1 MKCADFLKD
10 KTRVLITHQLQFL
23 KDSDKVVLLNEVS
36 KHSKRENLTYYYV
49 RISAIQTSE

>member
-23 KDSDKVVLLNEVS
+23 KDSDKVVLLHEVS
-36 KHSKRENLTYYYV
+36 KHSKRENSTYYYV